1 MTFTSAAGSGLR
13 MQSGWRSRLRR
24 HARWIS
30 GRRSATCARCRHP
43 RPRATGR
50 SRSFPSTPARG
61 SPGRVALDVDDLR
74 LSARRAILRIYGKG
88 ERVREVPIH
97 PKLREA
103 LENWLEDRKRWPG
116 SDNRALFVMRFYRE
130 FLPAA
135 PRAVNGFFAA
145 MTVPPAD
152 LFPEHLHL
160 RKVCAVVWCVIG
172 SEQEATRLLAPVHDI
187 GTPLLHHVGPMPHPV
202 LQSLF
207 DGLIPKGMQYYWRA
221 DFVNELSDELIE
233 QHLEWGQKLPSMF
246 SGMHL
251 YPIDGAAHDVG
262 AVDTAFSYRNAQWA
276 EAILGVDPDPANA
289 DKIRDWCVGYWEA
302 TIPTPLVAHT

>member
-1 MTFTSAAGSGLR
+1 VPSELSGVHAEGRDWAVRDYRTHLQAVLKRTPATVNNALAAVDDLYIRRGLGSADAKRLEIPAAAPRALDQRAQIRYLRAVQASSSPRDRALALVPFYAG
-13 MQSGWRSRLRR
+13 
-24 HARWIS
+24 ARIS
-30 GRRSATCARCRHP
+30 GT
-43 RPRATGR
+43 
-50 SRSFPSTPARG
+50 
-61 SPGRVALDVDDLR
+61 VALDVDDLR

-207 DGLIPKGMQYYWRA
+207 DGSSRRA
-221 DFVNELSDELIE
+221 CSTTGGRTSSTSS
-233 QHLEWGQKLPSMF
+233 QTS
-246 SGMHL
+246 
-251 YPIDGAAHDVG
+251 
-262 AVDTAFSYRNAQWA
+262 
-276 EAILGVDPDPANA
+276 
-289 DKIRDWCVGYWEA
+289 
-302 TIPTPLVAHT
+302 